1 MSVERSGVNLFVY
14 GSLAEAGRMRTI
26 VGEEFPRV
34 AATIADFA
42 KVEQSGFFTYIT
54 PESGASLAGVAV
66 LGLTP
71 AALRQL
77 DDYEQEG
84 VLYSRRLVCARLGTG
99 RHVEAFAYVGIPE
112 NILPLVARG
121 FTKDEQL
128 GDFIEGRIRGS
139 IETQARTYS
148 WQEIAAKVQ
157 DELVD
162 EAVDELRQEYTA
174 RPDLPEFFIRRRL
187 SVEQAPRLD
196 WLATTP
202 EARPYARKYM
212 DLTTRLVVL
221 NTLARRIR
229 RDLRTETQV
238 PGVYFPHARSVYAA
252 ARFLNEEADA
262 LASGLAEI
270 VRSELEETTSGVGR
284 VDYVRLVAAAIVLA
298 EELYGP
304 PVVGG
309 SGARD
314 RVRAILGKLENTG
327 CGCRTQLG
335 MELEFSQVG
344 HDCLTAAPGDDP
356 DYDCFYWFNDYD
368 LARRGW
374 KLGCHIDDHGF
385 ITGDRGRVRGF
396 LEVAYGRY
404 RIVQDLSR
412 PVTNDVRFLSG
423 LAQETVR
430 YLGLRPHSLHLSL
443 EVDRAREFAPFPS
456 VDWFICLLM
465 LGGDLSVSADGRLR
479 EMRIFRSEI
488 INPKIGLTFSR
499 HNTHR
504 SEKGTA
510 RVVEYQFPR
519 LFPDH
524 DYEPLMCALVGLK
537 SSLNPFPL
545 KENGPG
551 FAYAQLYDRF
561 EAELLSWSG
570 RPWPVPEA
578 SIVGFVEAVE
588 QGVRNDGFAPGY
600 VREIVAAVATQLAEK
615 NQLVAESTRATPK
628 SYARL

>member
-1 MSVERSGVNLFVY
+1 
-14 GSLAEAGRMRTI
+14 
-26 VGEEFPRV
+26 V
-34 AATIADFA
+34 AASIADFA
-42 KVEQSGFFTYIT
+42 KVEQSGFFNYIT
-54 PESGASLAGVAV
+54 PEPGASLSGVAV
-66 LGLTP
+66 LGVTP
-71 AALRQL
+71 AALRLL

-84 VLYSRRLVCARLGTG
+84 VLYRRRLVCARLGTG
-99 RHVEAFAYVGIPE
+99 RFVEAFVYVGIPE

-128 GDFIEGRIRGS
+128 GDFVEGRIRGS
-139 IETQARTYS
+139 LTPDVHHFS
-148 WQEIAAKVQ
+148 WEDIAAKVRG
-157 DELVD
+157 ELVD

-174 RPDLPEFFIRRRL
+174 RPDLPEFFIQRRL
-187 SVEQAPRLD
+187 SVEETPRLD

-202 EARPYARKYM
+202 EARPYARKYLV
-212 DLTTRLVVL
+212 LTARLVVL

-238 PGVYFPHARSVYAA
+238 PGVYFPHARSIYAA
-252 ARFLNEEADA
+252 ARFLNEEAAA

-270 VRSELEETTSGVGR
+270 VPPDLGEADSDAAH
-284 VDYVRLVAAAIVLA
+284 VDYVRLVATAIVLA
-298 EELYGP
+298 EEIYGP
-304 PVVGG
+304 PAGGG

-314 RVRAILGKLENTG
+314 RVRAILGQVENPG
-327 CGCRTQLG
+327 CECRTPLG
-335 MELEFSQVG
+335 IELEFSQVG
-344 HDCLTAAPGDDP
+344 HDCLTAGPGGDP
-356 DYDCFYWFNDYD
+356 DFDCFYWFNDYD

-412 PVTNDVRFLSG
+412 PVTNDVRFLSR

-519 LFPDH
+519 LFADR
-524 DYEPLMCALVGLK
+524 DYEPLICTLVGLK

-551 FAYAQLYDRF
+551 FAHANLYDRF

-570 RPWPVPEA
+570 RPWPVSEE
-578 SIVGFVEAVE
+578 SITGFVNAVE
-588 QGVRNDGFAPGY
+588 QGMQNEGFAPDY
-600 VREIVAAVATQLAEK
+600 VAKIVQLVAAELEAK
-615 NQLVAESTRATPK
+615 NRLVAESSRASAKP
-628 SYARL
+628 YA

>member
-1 MSVERSGVNLFVY
+1 MSVESPGVNIFVY
-14 GSLAEAGRMRTI
+14 GSLAEAGRMQSI

-34 AATIADFA
+34 TATIADFA
-42 KVEQSGFFTYIT
+42 KVEQNGFFNYIT
-54 PESGASLAGVAV
+54 PEPGAGVSGVAV
-66 LGLTP
+66 MGVTP

-84 VLYSRRLVCARLGTG
+84 VLYRRRLVCAKLGSG
-99 RHVEAFAYVGIPE
+99 RYVEAFVYVGIPE

-128 GDFIEGRIRGS
+128 GDFMEGRIRGS
-139 IETQARTYS
+139 IASEAHHYS
-148 WQEIAAKVQ
+148 WQDIAAKVRG
-157 DELVD
+157 ELVD

-187 SVEQAPRLD
+187 SVEETPRLD

-202 EARPYARKYM
+202 EARPYARNYLN
-212 DLTTRLVVL
+212 LTARLVVL

-229 RDLRTETQV
+229 RDFRAETQV

-252 ARFLNEEADA
+252 ARFLNEEAAA

-270 VRSELEETTSGVGR
+270 VPAELEETASGAIR
-284 VDYVRLVAAAIVLA
+284 VDYVRLVATALVLA

-304 PVVGG
+304 PAGGG

-314 RVRAILGKLENTG
+314 RVRAILGQVENTG
-327 CGCRTQLG
+327 CECRTPLG

-344 HDCLTAAPGDDP
+344 HNCLSAAPGDDP

-385 ITGDRGRVRGF
+385 ITGDRNRVRGF

-404 RIVQDLSR
+404 RIVQDMSR
-412 PVTNDVRFLSG
+412 PVTNDVRFLSR

-443 EVDRAREFAPFPS
+443 EVDRSREFSPFPS
-456 VDWFICLLM
+456 VDWFVCLLM

-488 INPKIGLTFSR
+488 INPKIGLAFSR
-499 HNTHR
+499 HNSHR

-519 LFPDH
+519 LFADH
-524 DYEPLMCALVGLK
+524 DYEPLVCALVGLK
-537 SSLNPFPL
+537 NSLNPFPL
-545 KENGPG
+545 KDNGPG
-551 FAYAQLYDRF
+551 FAYAKLYDQF
-561 EAELLSWSG
+561 EAELVSWSG
-570 RPWPVPEA
+570 RPWPVPEE
-578 SIVGFVEAVE
+578 SIAAFAGAVE
-588 QGVRNDGFAPGY
+588 QGMKNEGFAPGY
-600 VREIVAAVATQLAEK
+600 TVQIVGQVAGRLRDK
-615 NQLVAESTRATPK
+615 NRLVAESGRAPAK
-628 SYARL
+628 SYA